1 MADSFPITFTG
12 REIELLDRASDL
24 DRSNEASGELR
35 GKYIRWDLTNNGPK
49 NQPIVGWT
57 VFSGEDSA
65 GRLIFSGVDRPLLC
79 TRRIPGFGIS
89 IPGGFKTENR
99 SRLFGF
105 IELEP
110 AQFAPST
117 KYKIGLSIR
126 AKITPGKY
134 YNMEEGR
141 RCDEGLVQ
149 RYIPCVITLPDPNGA
164 VFSRQIDGLFDSDLD
179 ISLDAT
185 TDAVDFNSLHS
196 GQIVKVA
203 FALLGKRIAIEKIT
217 LTKTEF

>member
-1 MADSFPITFTG
+1 MADSLPRTFTG
-12 REIELLDRASDL
+12 WEIELLDRASDL

-35 GKYIRWDLTNNGPK
+35 GKYIRWDLRNNGPK

-79 TRRIPGFGIS
+79 KRRISGIGIS
-89 IPGGFKTENR
+89 IPGFKTENR

-110 AQFAPST
+110 AEFAPST

-141 RCDEGLVQ
+141 PCDEGLVQ
-149 RYIPCVITLPDPNGA
+149 GYVPCVITLPAPNGA
-164 VFSRQIDGLFDSDLD
+164 VFSRKIEGLFDSDLD
-179 ISLDAT
+179 ISLDAS
-185 TDAVDFNSLHS
+185 TDAVNFNSLHS
-196 GQIVKVA
+196 GQIVQVA
-203 FALLGKRIAIEKIT
+203 FALLGKRIAIERIT